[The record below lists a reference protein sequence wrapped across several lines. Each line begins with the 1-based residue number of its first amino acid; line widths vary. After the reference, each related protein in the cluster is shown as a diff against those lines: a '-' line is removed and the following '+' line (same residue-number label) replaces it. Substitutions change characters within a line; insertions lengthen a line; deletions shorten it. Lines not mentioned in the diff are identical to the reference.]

1 MTNQD
6 NQIVELDVRD
16 ILRKNEEPFHLI
28 MDTVDKLGQDDVFV
42 LHTTFKPLPLF
53 SVMERKGFDYQAE
66 QKNSD
71 HWIITFTRK
80 E

>member
-1 MTNQD
+1 MLNHD
-6 NQIVELDVRD
+6 DHIVELDVRD

-28 MDTVDKLGQDDVFV
+28 MDTVKNLGQDDVFV

-53 SVMERKGFDYQAE
+53 AVMKRKGFDYQAE
-66 QKNSD
+66 KKNSD
-71 HWIITFTRK
+71 HWIVTFTRK